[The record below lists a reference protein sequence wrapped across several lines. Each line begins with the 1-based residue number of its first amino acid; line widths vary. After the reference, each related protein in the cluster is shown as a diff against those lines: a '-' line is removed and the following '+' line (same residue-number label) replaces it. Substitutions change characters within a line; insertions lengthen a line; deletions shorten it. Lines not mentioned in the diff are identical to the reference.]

1 LGGRSLGSKRGR
13 RRQAWLP
20 APISGGHA
28 GGLAKRKTC
37 RRVRRR
43 AGAGTEGTRPFDRVS
58 HTSWRTTLP
67 SSAPSEGGRD
77 LHQLSSPSATIH
89 LLGQLSR
96 GRSGFRIPIAEPGK
110 PARQERLCVASLA
123 RGPRRHRSWH
133 AGRPVRALW
142 KAGMVAGA
150 QSGPASADGE
160 RRMRRGIMPPA
171 REITKRP
178 QAEKPAPMHAVLSAR
193 ARSIK
198 ACTVGSV

>member
-1 LGGRSLGSKRGR
+1 MQTLLTTSPTLLSRAELRREHDDTIGVDDALAYLTRLGLAHRLENHLAFECTVGR
-13 RRQAWLP
+13 RQRLTPTVFSVGDDSP
-20 APISGGHA
+20 A
-28 GGLAKRKTC
+28 
-37 RRVRRR
+37 
-43 AGAGTEGTRPFDRVS
+43 RP
-58 HTSWRTTLP
+58 TT
-67 SSAPSEGGRD
+67 
-77 LHQLSSPSATIH
+77 
-89 LLGQLSR
+89 R

-171 REITKRP
+171 REITKQP